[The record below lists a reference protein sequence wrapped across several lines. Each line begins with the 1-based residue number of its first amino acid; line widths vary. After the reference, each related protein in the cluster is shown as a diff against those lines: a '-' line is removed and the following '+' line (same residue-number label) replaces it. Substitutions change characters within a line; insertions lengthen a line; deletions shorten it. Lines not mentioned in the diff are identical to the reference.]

1 MTYTTEHIAGTLKN
15 TRRAKGLTQCA
26 LGRKVAVPQSHIS
39 KIENGAVDLR
49 VSSLVELARALH
61 LELMLVPRKTVSA
74 VQSIVREDA
83 GESARP
89 AYNLDEDEHG

>member
-1 MTYTTEHIAGTLKN
+1 MPYTTEHIAGTLK
-15 TRRAKGLTQCA
+15 TARQAKRLTQRA

-61 LELMLVPRKTVSA
+61 LELMLVPRKTVPV
-74 VQSIVREDA
+74 VQSIIRSDA
-83 GESARP
+83 GEPARP
-89 AYNLDEDEHG
+89 AYSLDEGDDG